1 MRYLLLVAALTA
13 APSAALAQVKV
24 ENAWA
29 RATPPGAKIGA
40 GYMKISSAKA
50 DRLVGAATPAAA
62 KVELHV
68 THKQGDMMMMR
79 EVKGYDIPAGGS
91 FELAP
96 AGAHLMLVDL
106 NAPLKEGTKVPL
118 TLRFEKAGAVKVELE
133 VRPLS
138 GAPTMKME
146 HGTH

>member
-1 MRYLLLVAALTA
+1 MRLLLLVAALVA
-13 APSAALAQVKV
+13 APAFAQVKV
-24 ENAWA
+24 ENAWT

-40 GYMKISSAKA
+40 GYMKISSGAA
-50 DRLVGAATPAAA
+50 DRLVGASSPAAA

-68 THKQGDMMMMR
+68 TQKQGDMMMMR

-106 NAPLKEGTKVPL
+106 KAPLKEGGKVPL
-118 TLRFEKAGAVKVELE
+118 MLRFEKAGEVKVELQ
-133 VRPLS
+133 VRALGASS
-138 GAPTMKME
+138 GHPM
-146 HGTH
+146 H